1 MSSNSIRILTRLQW
15 LTVVL
20 VSSWAL
26 PALALCQTSE
36 PPTGTPEAAPAE
48 APEPR
53 SQESES
59 HEGGFLLL
67 APLGSTDVQIID
79 RTGAPMRPLKRGGGH
94 HRLEAANSSTS
105 SAF

>member
-1 MSSNSIRILTRLQW
+1 MRILTRLQW

-26 PALALCQTSE
+26 PALALCQISE
-36 PPTGTPEAAPAE
+36 PPTGTPAE
-48 APEPR
+48 APEPG

-94 HRLEAANSSTS
+94 QRLEAANSSTS